1 MAATTTQLGL
11 VTPTQGD
18 LSGTWGNTVNNGITE
33 YTNIAIAG
41 TTTFNGD
48 GAVTLVNTTGD
59 ASATNI
65 ASTSAQYMIVRVTG
79 TLTTAKIITF
89 GSAGSAPYSKL
100 YLVDNAA
107 TGGIVTF
114 KAYGQT
120 GVSVAVGEKALVFY
134 NGTDIVKVAGT
145 TSGAAGGSNTQVQYN
160 SSGALAG
167 SANLTFDGTTLT
179 GTASG
184 AIAATFNRTT
194 SSGATVKVQVVGN
207 DVGTLGSDTGGQ
219 GRLDIASVAA
229 MQLRATG
236 ASSYISFDANNAEG
250 MRLTSTGLGIGT
262 SSPLNKLQIKTQ
274 TNGNAGF
281 ANSTSVA
288 GGVKISCYNDAG
300 SASSPFEID
309 GSTLQFNIAST
320 ERMRLDS
327 AGNLGLGVTPSAWSA
342 TWKAFQTT
350 GGSFVGATSNI
361 RMAQNWY
368 NDGTSRYVAT
378 RPASMF
384 VADDGIFAW
393 YQAPSGTAGNA
404 ISFTQAMTLDASG
417 NLGIGTSSPSA
428 RLHISGTTD
437 ATQRII
443 VNGSG
448 NTSSYKLNYNGSEV
462 GFIQNY
468 QNTEMSIGTTVSAW
482 LGFNTN
488 NTERARISAAG
499 GFSVGTTADPG
510 AGAIYATGN
519 ITAYYSSDI
528 KFKEN
533 VRDIPDAL
541 ATVNAIGGKLFDWK
555 DDYIESKGGADGYFV
570 QKADFG
576 VVAQDVQKVFPI
588 AVRTREDGSLA
599 VDYEKLGALAFAAL
613 VELTKRV
620 EALESK

>member
-1 MAATTTQLGL
+1 MAATTGQLGL

-41 TTTFNGD
+41 TTTFTGD

-79 TLTTAKIITF
+79 TLTTAKVITF
-89 GSAGSAPYSKL
+89 GSSGSAPYSKL
-100 YLVDNAA
+100 YLVDNSA

-167 SANLTFDGTTLT
+167 SANLTFDGTSLTLGGNPT
-179 GTASG
+179 LSAGTANGVTYLNGSKVLTSG
-184 AIAATFNRTT
+184 STLVFDGAGVLTVGSDAV
-194 SSGATVKVQVVGN
+194 ATVFNSVGDVAQYVVDSN
-207 DVGTLGSDTGGQ
+207 GTGST
-219 GRLDIASVAA
+219 ASHQWKYGSTEA
-229 MQLRATG
+229 
-236 ASSYISFDANNAEG
+236 
-250 MRLTSTGLGIGT
+250 MRLNATGLGIGT
-262 SSPLNKLQIKTQ
+262 SSPAEK
-274 TNGNAGF
+274 
-281 ANSTSVA
+281 
-288 GGVKISCYNDAG
+288 
-300 SASSPFEID
+300 
-309 GSTLQFNIAST
+309 
-320 ERMRLDS
+320 
-327 AGNLGLGVTPSAWSA
+327 
-342 TWKAFQTT
+342 
-350 GGSFVGATSNI
+350 
-361 RMAQNWY
+361 
-368 NDGTSRYVAT
+368 
-378 RPASMF
+378 
-384 VADDGIFAW
+384 
-393 YQAPSGTAGNA
+393 
-404 ISFTQAMTLDASG
+404 
-417 NLGIGTSSPSA
+417 
-428 RLHISGTTD
+428 LHISNGASTCQIRIAGQSRNMYLGQD
-437 ATQRII
+437 ATGAII
-443 VNGSG
+443 YSDGAVPMLF
-448 NTSSYKLNYNGSEV
+448 Y
-462 GFIQNY
+462 
-468 QNTEMSIGTTVSAW
+468 
-482 LGFNTN
+482 TN
-488 NTERARISAAG
+488 AIERARISATG
-499 GFSVGTTADPG
+499 GFSVGTTADPS

-541 ATVNAIGGKLFDWK
+541 STVNAIGGKLFDWK

-620 EALESK
+620 EALEAK